1 MNSLILQTVFLNTKT
16 LIENAI
22 YKYENHPSVI
32 AIKNHIKATNSS
44 FSFQTVTKE
53 STAKLIRNLDKKK
66 LLNLWLS
73 QQS

>member
-1 MNSLILQTVFLNTKT
+1 MNSLTLQTVFLNTKT
-16 LIENAI
+16 RIENAN